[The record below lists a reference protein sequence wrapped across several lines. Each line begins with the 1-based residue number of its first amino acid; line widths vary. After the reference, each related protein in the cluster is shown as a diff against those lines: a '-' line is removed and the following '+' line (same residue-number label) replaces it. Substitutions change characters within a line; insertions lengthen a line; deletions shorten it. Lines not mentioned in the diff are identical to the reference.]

1 MRLGVLICRKHYP
14 CGALEALATPASA
27 VKGSLGLDSTW
38 RGSLG
43 VSIFGERQKME
54 QEW

>member
-1 MRLGVLICRKHYP
+1 MRLDVLICRKRYP

-27 VKGSLGLDSTW
+27 VEGSLGLDRTW

-43 VSIFGERQKME
+43 VTIFGGRQKME
-54 QEW
+54 QER

>member
-14 CGALEALATPASA
+14 CGAPEALATPASA

-38 RGSLG
+38 HGSLG
-43 VSIFGERQKME
+43 VTIFGERQKIE